1 MKEQIGGPVDDTNA
15 FCRAITIAN
24 AFANAVAPSTCTMN
38 VI

>member
-1 MKEQIGGPVDDTNA
+1 MKGQIGRPVDDA

-24 AFANAVAPSTCTMN
+24 TFANAVAPSTCTMN